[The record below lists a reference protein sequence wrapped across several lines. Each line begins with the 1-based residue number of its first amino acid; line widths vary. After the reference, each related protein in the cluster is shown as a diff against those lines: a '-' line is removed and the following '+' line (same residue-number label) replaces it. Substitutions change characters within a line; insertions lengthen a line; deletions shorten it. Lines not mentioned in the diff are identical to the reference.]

1 MMKPRLIYPFRA
13 ELGEGMHL
21 FPDGDMRWVDLPNGR
36 AYRWDSKGNHLWH
49 TQREELS
56 KVLPWCNGTI
66 LLSQT
71 AIIFLNQ
78 ENIEVERIKLHDEA
92 SNLRCSDS
100 MVLPNGELLVGIL
113 DRDLTPNRSKLIQVK
128 LDRSIVEIVPVA
140 SISNGIAL
148 LANGEQIVWA
158 DSPRKELEI
167 FDFDQSTGSVSGR
180 RTFAKL
186 PDNIGLIDG
195 ICADASGGVW
205 AALWAGS
212 GVAYFDARGV
222 LVEVVNFEAPN
233 VTSCA
238 FDNQD
243 NLLITT
249 GTATLT
255 NEELERFPGAG
266 GLWMIPQQ
274 EHGARRAPTFIAQ
287 F

>member
-1 MMKPRLIYPFRA
+1 MKPRLLYETRA

-21 FPDGDMRWVDLPNGR
+21 FPDGHMRWVDLPNGL
-36 AYRWDSKGNHLWH
+36 AYRWDGNTNQLWH
-49 TQREELS
+49 SQKEELS

-78 ENIEVERIKLHDEA
+78 ENNEVERINLHDEA

-100 MVLPNGELLVGIL
+100 MVLPNGEMLVGIL
-113 DRDLTPNRSKLIQVK
+113 DRDLTPNKSKLIQVK
-128 LDRSIVEIVPVA
+128 LDRSIVEIVSLA

-148 LANGEQIVWA
+148 LADGKRVVWT
-158 DSPRKELEI
+158 DSPRKELEV
-167 FDFDQSTGSVSGR
+167 FDFDPITGAVGGR

-186 PDNIGLIDG
+186 PENMGLIDG
-195 ICADASGGVW
+195 ICADANGGVW

-212 GVAYFDARGV
+212 GVAHFDGEGE
-222 LVEVVNFEAPN
+222 LVEVIRFEAPN

-238 FDNQD
+238 FDRED

-255 NEELERFPGAG
+255 EEELRRFPGAG
-266 GLWMIPQQ
+266 GLWMIPQI
-274 EHGARRAPTFIAQ
+274 EHGARRAPTYVAQ

>member
-1 MMKPRLIYPFRA
+1 MKPRLLYEIRA

-21 FPDGDMRWVDLPNGR
+21 FPDGDMRWVDLPNGL
-36 AYRWDSKGNHLWH
+36 AYRWDGRTNHLWH
-49 TQREELS
+49 SQKEELS

-78 ENIEVERIKLHDEA
+78 ENNEVERINLHDEA

-100 MVLPNGELLVGIL
+100 MVLPNGEMLVGIL
-113 DRDLTPNRSKLIQVK
+113 DRDLAPNKSKLIQVK
-128 LDRSIVEIVPVA
+128 LDRSIVEIVSLA
-140 SISNGIAL
+140 SISNGIVL
-148 LANGEQIVWA
+148 LADGQRIVWA
-158 DSPRKELEI
+158 DSPRKELEA
-167 FDFDQSTGSVSGR
+167 FDFDPTTGAVSGR

-186 PDNIGLIDG
+186 PENMGLIDG

-212 GVAYFDARGV
+212 GVAHFDGEGE
-222 LVEVVNFEAPN
+222 LVEVIRFDAPN

-238 FDNQD
+238 FDRED

-249 GTATLT
+249 GTATLSE
-255 NEELERFPGAG
+255 EELDRFPGAG
-266 GLWMIPQQ
+266 GLWMISQK
-274 EHGARRAPTFIAQ
+274 EHGARRAPTYIAQ